1 MSQTLLSDRPTSNPT
16 SVDADVNPVP
26 VLTRPL
32 KRIEVVKADPA
43 VILDCGVRPDTP
55 RQTQD
60 NINTVCQVF
69 DDKIVVKTAHPTN
82 SKVPESAKVGTPNNK
97 PRASKSLGSN
107 SRRCMRYNCSQKSKD
122 DYNQCFCS
130 EECQDIVFENSHS
143 AAIVLVGLGEPPDPQ
158 GDRVPYSIILKG
170 RRTDLKSNEEWEA
183 PGGVRERGLSE
194 TAIGCAIRECVE
206 ETGMVI
212 KVDKMAKYLL
222 CCPMVAMSIKSG
234 TRFSGIYHLAI
245 LAHISGFNDLDM
257 HKAWVSRMD
266 RYTRNEVD
274 KSGRPVVRS
283 DCVDMEYSA
292 ALDLQALWIA
302 ITKSRSSKGTPT
314 HPRKSAKL
322 LWTSNENNLET
333 LARQSLPRQARGE
346 GHAQQEP
353 LDSLDSSKGQSHD
366 PLRGQEVILCYRD
379 YWSMSLI
386 HDRGLIGAVIAMP
399 TLEQLRIWDQTFIS

>member
-1 MSQTLLSDRPTSNPT
+1 MSQTSISNSGASRSINMDANTITGSPIVSPLDRK
-16 SVDADVNPVP
+16 VGQQDPVR
-26 VLTRPL
+26 T
-32 KRIEVVKADPA
+32 
-43 VILDCGVRPDTP
+43 
-55 RQTQD
+55 D
-60 NINTVCQVF
+60 NSIKGVCQVF
-69 DDKIVVKTAHPTN
+69 ADKRIVTAAHPAN
-82 SKVPESAKVGTPNNK
+82 PKVSEFAKARRPNNQ
-97 PRASKSLGSN
+97 PRPPRSLGSD
-107 SRRCMRYNCSQKSKD
+107 SPRCMRYNCSQKSKD
-122 DYNQCFCS
+122 DYNKCFCS

-143 AAIVLVGLGEPPDPQ
+143 AAIVLVGLGPSRDSSSLDSR

-170 RRTDLKSNEEWEA
+170 RRKDLKSNEEWEA

-222 CCPMVAMSIKSG
+222 YCPMIAMSIKSG
-234 TRFSGIYHLAI
+234 TRFSGIYHLTI
-245 LAHISGFNDLDM
+245 LAHISDFNDLEM

-266 RYTRNEVD
+266 RYTRKELD

-302 ITKSRSSKGTPT
+302 TTKSRSSRGALN

-322 LWTSNENNLET
+322 LLTSNLET
-333 LARQSLPRQARGE
+333 PE
-346 GHAQQEP
+346 QQGPSPAE
-353 LDSLDSSKGQSHD
+353 
-366 PLRGQEVILCYRD
+366 RENVILCYRD
-379 YWSMSLI
+379 YWSMSVI

-399 TLEQLRIWDQTFIS
+399 TLEQSGIWDRTFVS